1 LLVNNTNTPY
11 KMYVTRTVGGVAV
24 FLSLIPWF
32 SFGLL
37 GGDSMPWPFMGYLLF
52 FLSFKVPTIIVPKNF
67 IVFFVVLVCGLFI
80 ALFMSN
86 NIIHENTFR
95 SLYNYLGVVVF
106 YLGFFNYLIKYGFPM
121 HIFIAVNIIW
131 LLFAVLEVYF
141 PNIASIFSS
150 SRTGD
155 GRGVTSLAPE
165 PTFFGMYLFFSSWLM
180 LVASNYK
187 PGKYLMYLIFFN
199 LIFIVLVAKSSMMII
214 YLMFSAII
222 FLAYTFIKL
231 KWKKK
236 LIKNTIIL
244 GAFLFIGGSIINNSL
259 GGSRYLSLLKKLL
272 NEVSLSDLFFL
283 DGSLNQRLEHL
294 VYSMHGAVNN
304 FFIPAGFDA
313 FVHIKDKLDSTYN
326 YYFWSS
332 GLYGEPSNK
341 IMSWSGD

>member
-1 LLVNNTNTPY
+1 
-11 KMYVTRTVGGVAV
+11 
-24 FLSLIPWF
+24 
-32 SFGLL
+32 
-37 GGDSMPWPFMGYLLF
+37 
-52 FLSFKVPTIIVPKNF
+52 
-67 IVFFVVLVCGLFI
+67 
-80 ALFMSN
+80 
-86 NIIHENTFR
+86 
-95 SLYNYLGVVVF
+95 
-106 YLGFFNYLIKYGFPM
+106 
-121 HIFIAVNIIW
+121 
-131 LLFAVLEVYF
+131 
-141 PNIASIFSS
+141 
-150 SRTGD
+150 
-155 GRGVTSLAPE
+155 
-165 PTFFGMYLFFSSWLM
+165 
-180 LVASNYK
+180 
-187 PGKYLMYLIFFN
+187 
-199 LIFIVLVAKSSMMII
+199 
-214 YLMFSAII
+214 MFSAII

-341 IMSWSGD
+341 IKDQIKKIIRLKAKQSFIKSYLSSDVEMIKKLYSSIGYNFSDVKAKINRIDDGLIYLQITRGVAERDFKFPKKIRPSFVMIAKSIPLDSYENSFKKGIKVRTIKD